1 MKKTIVRVGVL
12 GAVFIIAVIF
22 FDYLTNKDNTDMSTD
37 MGSATLPRISFNT
50 NGYEVNSLPG
60 YVTDMELTSMR
71 DTITPV
77 TDNNLTMNLQS
88 FDEQVEKMTWQ
99 VFSLDGE
106 ECLQKETVHSVEN
119 TMNLQFNGN
128 GMLSSEK
135 VLKITLHMPEKDV
148 YYYTRI
154 KNAEGMEYDTCL
166 DFVKSFNEN
175 AIRKTETEELRGY
188 LETTS
193 DGDVLGYQHVT
204 LASSLDYVTWG
215 SLKPSVK
222 DDISWEIKECSSVS
236 TSITLLYQV
245 NLAGVDTGKEQT
257 YDVEEFF
264 RVRVINNQTYL
275 MAYDRMVNQTFDGS
289 TGTLNTNGIVLGMAP
304 EDLEYK
310 HNADGTIVSFV
321 QNNELWSYDKEAD
334 ELSLIFSFA
343 DAEKADVRNRY
354 HQHEIH
360 IDSVAENGD
369 TLFYVSGYMNR
380 GDHEGQVGIA
390 VYFFNHEKNSVAER
404 AFVPSKRGYEIMK
417 DELGQFIHYSETD
430 SKLYVMLDGCLYCVD
445 TEEDSREVLVR
456 GLENDQY
463 VTCQDSPILAY
474 ESAGKITVLNMENGE
489 SFEIVPENGDV
500 LVPAGFVNND
510 FVYGVVH
517 EEEEGTLV
525 GGEKILPMYKVEIVN
540 QKQETVKTYQ
550 IEGIWTQK
558 VTVAENVLTLDRV
571 TTSGSGYVATGR
583 DYITSSAETE
593 KSNITLD
600 SYKDGSKGLVRRLA
614 YEDGIQ
620 DTSAKILKPKQ
631 VLQNKKMNVKF
642 EESKMEGKYYV
653 YAFGH
658 LQKTF
663 TKAGEAISYA
673 NTIKGVVTSSSQEYV
688 WERGNWPSAYELDN
702 VDTEQALSIYSE
714 GTGMNLTGCSM
725 EELQYSISREIPIAA
740 VVGENQ
746 VVILT
751 GYNKTNVAYVDP
763 ATGNRQIVTQAA
775 MESMT
780 APYGSVYVGCVE
792 KE

>member
-22 FDYLTNKDNTDMSTD
+22 FGYLTNKDNTDMSTD

-204 LASSLDYVTWG
+204 LASSLDYITWG

-289 TGTLNTNGIVLGMAP
+289 TGTLDTNGIVLGMAP

-354 HQHEIH
+354 HRHEIH

-571 TTSGSGYVATGR
+571 TTSESGYVATGR

-600 SYKDGSKGLVRRLA
+600 AYKDGSKGLVRRLA

-673 NTIKGVVTSSSQEYV
+673 NTLKGVVISSRQTYV
-688 WERGNWPSAYELDN
+688 WERGNWPSAYELDD
-702 VDTEQALSIYSE
+702 VDTEQAMSIYSD
-714 GTGMNLTGCSM
+714 GKGMNLTGCSM

-763 ATGNRQIVTQAA
+763 ATGNRQVVTQAA

>member
-1 MKKTIVRVGVL
+1 M
-12 GAVFIIAVIF
+12 
-22 FDYLTNKDNTDMSTD
+22 
-37 MGSATLPRISFNT
+37 
-50 NGYEVNSLPG
+50 
-60 YVTDMELTSMR
+60 
-71 DTITPV
+71 
-77 TDNNLTMNLQS
+77 
-88 FDEQVEKMTWQ
+88 
-99 VFSLDGE
+99 
-106 ECLQKETVHSVEN
+106 
-119 TMNLQFNGN
+119 
-128 GMLSSEK
+128 
-135 VLKITLHMPEKDV
+135 
-148 YYYTRI
+148 
-154 KNAEGMEYDTCL
+154 
-166 DFVKSFNEN
+166 
-175 AIRKTETEELRGY
+175 
-188 LETTS
+188 
-193 DGDVLGYQHVT
+193 
-204 LASSLDYVTWG
+204 
-215 SLKPSVK
+215 
-222 DDISWEIKECSSVS
+222 
-236 TSITLLYQV
+236 
-245 NLAGVDTGKEQT
+245 
-257 YDVEEFF
+257 
-264 RVRVINNQTYL
+264 
-275 MAYDRMVNQTFDGS
+275 
-289 TGTLNTNGIVLGMAP
+289 
-304 EDLEYK
+304 
-310 HNADGTIVSFV
+310 
-321 QNNELWSYDKEAD
+321 
-334 ELSLIFSFA
+334 
-343 DAEKADVRNRY
+343 
-354 HQHEIH
+354 
-360 IDSVAENGD
+360 
-369 TLFYVSGYMNR
+369 
-380 GDHEGQVGIA
+380 
-390 VYFFNHEKNSVAER
+390 
-404 AFVPSKRGYEIMK
+404 
-417 DELGQFIHYSETD
+417 
-430 SKLYVMLDGCLYCVD
+430 
-445 TEEDSREVLVR
+445 
-456 GLENDQY
+456 
-463 VTCQDSPILAY
+463 
-474 ESAGKITVLNMENGE
+474 NMENGE
-489 SFEIVPENGDV
+489 NFEIIPENGDV

-571 TTSGSGYVATGR
+571 TTSESGYVATGR

-763 ATGNRQIVTQAA
+763 ATGNRQVVTQAA